1 MKKKISYWLFCGAIF
16 AAAAVLFASCDKKE
30 KNEPSSPTKETEESS
45 SPILGT
51 WTMVR
56 DEGFL
61 KTGVRIVTI
70 DYEAQQMILY
80 DESGKVIQTNPIV
93 VRLSMTFEKGGKM
106 IFTLIEDGELESEN
120 GKYELSTRDGK
131 QYLTLTLGE
140 DGKTDDMFV
149 IEITTLTDT
158 KMVGEFSDSD
168 EDGGYKHIWTLKK

>member
-1 MKKKISYWLFCGAIF
+1 MKKKISYWLFFGAIF

-30 KNEPSSPTKETEESS
+30 KNEPSSSTKEKEEES

-61 KTGVRIVTI
+61 KTGVRIATI
-70 DYEAQQMILY
+70 DYETQQMILY
-80 DESGKVIQTNPIV
+80 DESGKVIQTDSIV

-106 IFTLIEDGELESEN
+106 IFTLIEDGEPESEN
-120 GKYELSTRDGK
+120 GKYELSTKDSK

-140 DGKTDDMFV
+140 EGKTDDMFV

>member
-30 KNEPSSPTKETEESS
+30 KNEPSSS
-45 SPILGT
+45 ILGT

-61 KTGVRIVTI
+61 KNGARITTI
-70 DYEAQQMILY
+70 DYEAQQMIFY
-80 DESGKVIQTNPIV
+80 DESGKVKETESIV

-106 IFTLIEDGELESEN
+106 IFTLTEDSATESVT
-120 GKYELSTRDGK
+120 GKYDLSTKEGK
-131 QYLTLTLGE
+131 QYLALTLGE
-140 DGKTDDMFV
+140 EAKTNEMFV
-149 IEITTLTDT
+149 VEITTLTDT

-168 EDGGYKHIWTLKK
+168 EEGGYKHIWTLKK

>member
-30 KNEPSSPTKETEESS
+30 KNEPSSSTKEKEESS

-61 KTGVRIVTI
+61 KTGVRIATI

-106 IFTLIEDGELESEN
+106 IFTLIEDGEPESEN